1 MTSELLAIDIDNESI
16 VDEAVKQTIKDAV
29 AGRNF
34 KEAIAEGIW
43 MNKQKGSRINK
54 VRCYADSVKNPLKI
68 RQQRD
73 VSKKEYKQ
81 QFNVMNDSNY
91 LMAIYEGEEKGRKK
105 FAVEV
110 INMLDAAKYYKKSA
124 DRDVYSSIVP
134 IDKNGFPLKVCL
146 RVGLHVL
153 LYDES
158 VEEIDFGNK
167 RDLKSRLYKIVGLNA
182 PSESFPYGRI
192 ILRHHQE
199 ARQAKDIKIENGV
212 FKMGEAYRASMMLLH
227 TQFKGLV
234 EGQDF
239 DINVLGEIIP
249 KKK

>member
-1 MTSELLAIDIDNESI
+1 
-16 VDEAVKQTIKDAV
+16 
-29 AGRNF
+29 
-34 KEAIAEGIW
+34 
-43 MNKQKGSRINK
+43 
-54 VRCYADSVKNPLKI
+54 
-68 RQQRD
+68 
-73 VSKKEYKQ
+73 
-81 QFNVMNDSNY
+81 
-91 LMAIYEGEEKGRKK
+91 
-105 FAVEV
+105 
-110 INMLDAAKYYKKSA
+110 MLDAAKYYKKSA

-199 ARQAKDIKIENGV
+199 ARQAKELKAKNGV
-212 FKMGEAYRASMMLLH
+212 FKMGEDYRASIALLH

-239 DINVLGEIIP
+239 DINVLGEIIL
-249 KKK
+249 K